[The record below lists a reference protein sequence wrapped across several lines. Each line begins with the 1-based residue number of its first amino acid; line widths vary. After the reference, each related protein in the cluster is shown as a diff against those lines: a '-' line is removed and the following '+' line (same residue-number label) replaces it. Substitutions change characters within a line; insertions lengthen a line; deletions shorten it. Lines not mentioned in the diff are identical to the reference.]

1 MGKTSSLARSQAYFA
16 SLIHADADLD
26 FAIFELLSH
35 EPDLTPIPICPM
47 ANLPNPGFPTLTCLF
62 GAIDD
67 FEVGEIR
74 ELSIWQAE
82 SHAVLQ
88 YHNGPHQPVE
98 CKLLSEHSLYRGSSI
113 WRCVGHKWI
122 RGSSPSRILK
132 PRAVGI

>member
-1 MGKTSSLARSQAYFA
+1 MHAHRKEWARHRPSQAYFA

-47 ANLPNPGFPTLTCLF
+47 ANLPNPGFPTLTCLY
-62 GAIDD
+62 GAIGD

-74 ELSIWQAE
+74 ELSTILRARP
-82 SHAVLQ
+82 HAVLQ
-88 YHNGPHQPVE
+88 YHNGPHQHVE
-98 CKLLSEHSLYRGSSI
+98 CKKL
-113 WRCVGHKWI
+113 WRCVGQKWI
-122 RGSSPSRILK
+122 RGSSPSRIFK